1 MEDIR
6 KPSVAFALSLIAGA
20 MIFVSSA
27 ISVLWFTIGSAPFG
41 SYGGM
46 MGNYHQML
54 GNFGFYGDYLLGFSI
69 LGLICGVIVI
79 VASFILN
86 LRQME
91 HTTWGIVILIFSALS
106 FVSMGGWIIGAVLGI
121 AGGVIGVT
129 WRSS

>member
-1 MEDIR
+1 MENFR

-20 MIFVSSA
+20 LIFVSSA

-41 SYGGM
+41 SYWGM

-54 GNFGFYGDYLLGFSI
+54 GNFGFYGNYLLGFSI

-86 LRQME
+86 LRPMD

-121 AGGVIGVT
+121 AGGAIGVT